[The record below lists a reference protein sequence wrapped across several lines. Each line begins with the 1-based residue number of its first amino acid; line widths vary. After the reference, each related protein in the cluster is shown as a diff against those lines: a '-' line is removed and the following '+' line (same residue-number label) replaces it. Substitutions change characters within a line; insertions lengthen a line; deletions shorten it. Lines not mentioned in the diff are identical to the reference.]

1 MSSIFME
8 YGNEVI
14 QFPVSPPEL
23 KIKREGNNEK
33 EEVVKLG
40 EVNIPRDAKLAT
52 TEFES
57 FYPKEDSYSF
67 ITTKG
72 KFQPPEF
79 YNKFIDKVRKEK
91 KPIRFI
97 VTKTNINMLMLIDD
111 YEYGY
116 EAGDIDTMFTISM
129 SEYKELTA
137 KTVVIAK
144 KEEPKKAVSTPRP
157 APAEKKVTPGC
168 TVMVNG
174 RLHRDSYGK
183 GPGKTLKNYKGKI
196 NFVKDP
202 KKRSHPYH
210 VTDMRGGWM
219 GWVIPSAIKVL

>member
-8 YGNEVI
+8 YENEII

-33 EEVVKLG
+33 EEVIKLG
-40 EVNIPRDAKLAT
+40 EVNIPKDAKLAT

-79 YNKFIDKVRKEK
+79 YNEFIDKVRKSK
-91 KPIRFI
+91 KPVRFI

-116 EAGDIDTMFTISM
+116 EAGDRDTNFTISL

-137 KTVVIAK
+137 KTVVIEK
-144 KEEPKKAVSTPRP
+144 KEEPKKEVSTPRP
-157 APAEKKVTPGC
+157 APVEKKVTIGC
-168 TVMVNG
+168 TVIVNG
-174 RLHRDSYGK
+174 RLHRDSWGK
-183 GPGKTLKNYKGKI
+183 SPGKTLKEYKGKI

-202 KKRSHPYH
+202 KQRSHPYH
-210 VTDMRGGWM
+210 VTNMKGGWM
-219 GWVIPSAIKVL
+219 GWVIPSAVKVL

>member
-1 MSSIFME
+1 MSAIFME
-8 YGNEVI
+8 YGNEII

-23 KIKREGNNEK
+23 KINIEGNNEK

-40 EVNIPRDAKLAT
+40 EVNIPKDAKLAA

-72 KFQPPEF
+72 KFQPPSF
-79 YNKFIDKVRKEK
+79 YNDFISKVRKAK
-91 KPIRFI
+91 KPVRFI

-116 EAGDIDTMFTISM
+116 EAGDIDTMFTISL
-129 SEYKELTA
+129 SEYKELSA
-137 KTVVIAK
+137 KTIVIDK
-144 KEEPKKAVSTPRP
+144 KEDKTDVSTNRT
-157 APAEKKVTPGC
+157 APIQKKVTPGC

-174 RLHRDSYGK
+174 RLHRDSWGK

-202 KKRSHPYH
+202 KQRSHPYH
-210 VTDMRGGWM
+210 VTNMSGSWM
-219 GWVIPSAIKVL
+219 GWVLPSAVKVL